1 MVDDTAAIPLRLPLL
16 HLLPSRHAVPTPSSA
31 SSWRSLTANW
41 SRRGKPKSP
50 LELANLMPL
59 TAFLVQCL
67 LRFLYLLPQNP
78 PISYVSTYSSFYRIR
93 VFGLWAVEAAMKGR
107 SHRLPTAEPDDWVDG
122 SWTVDCTCGV
132 TFDDGEEMVSCD
144 ECGVWVHTRCSRFVK
159 GETSFTCD
167 KCKSKC
173 SRKESE
179 ETEVA
184 QLLVEMPTQ
193 TIRMDSF
200 AARRPFR
207 LWTDIPIAERVH
219 VQGVPG
225 GDPALFEGLSVFTS
239 QLWKCTGYVP
249 KTFNFRFREFP
260 SWEEKPGGE
269 PMPSFGSLI
278 GGEVGMQHDEKIE
291 KDDENPVNIGA
302 DVLFNL
308 SKKVSVD
315 PENYVSSRLPTP
327 DDWNQE
333 PPSSPKGVKKRD
345 GKALSSKLMPSL
357 GKSEKTQFGMQDLH
371 TSKRKREEGF
381 KDQTLKK
388 KSKGGHKEGG
398 GKNKIG
404 SQERIHQFRGDAPK
418 MGLEGDFSVALAGVT
433 KEVLK
438 LVEKNKSVKSGS
450 GFDDCNDDEQKHNK
464 PKPKIDFS
472 NDDTEQIFLQ
482 KQECF
487 EDEKSLGLFKAGAGN
502 INSPT
507 KLSTEKKVS
516 IAVPVKV
523 EETNVV
529 NSPNLS
535 TRKVKVET
543 EDDSGTNKTTTS
555 SPTVSNKDSAVECKL
570 NSEMPDKANDALI
583 QNSLSSFAVRPP
595 AKQLVQETGTSD
607 KATGKPH
614 ENLEEHETIS
624 STSLKERTTVID
636 REEEETHTRE
646 SGKLAQSGVRGSSEA
661 EPSCRDSEELG
672 DSSSKSRHGM
682 AGSFSSQNGTLR
694 SKNELGRSTTLYDG
708 SSKSRHGTKFVAG
721 SPKSSNTNSGS
732 LPFSR
737 HKLASGHGRLPTPGV
752 SAKSVPNAIDLGSS
766 STATGNKQ
774 LGTSGSMSMGKPH
787 SAKHREK
794 SNLSIENKN
803 IDLSFGSFG
812 GESSQ
817 EMSASKDR
825 IKIPVTSGSKM
836 PHSRPIVSASSKH
849 GTLSKQKEQVPP
861 PSSRASP
868 SHSAPTSSGTGN
880 APVALQ
886 DASAIKQM
894 ASDACSK
901 GDKHDECPQPSMKVT
916 SALPLT
922 HAPVPVATAAP
933 LSDEELALLLHQEL
947 NSSPRV
953 PRISRMRHAGSIPQ
967 GTSQT
972 TFSTLVKRSSV
983 GASPASAGVKDHNL
997 ASRRKIKDDSS
1008 RENSRTV
1015 LDDTKKSNRKSPAQ
1029 RSQEESKADDSAKKD
1044 VDGKSSEDFGSAKKV
1059 TSLTTS
1065 TVGNNCHS
1073 SSAEASDPIVTSRRH
1088 PATELSDDDG
1098 TPLAGASTRLI
1109 DEILSKNKEMSYEEL
1124 CAAVLP
1130 HWHNLRKHNGER
1142 YAYSSHSHAVLD
1154 CLRNRNAWAQLV
1166 DRGPK
1171 TNLSR
1176 KKRKLEPDTADTE
1189 PESRDGNPNTS
1200 KLKNEEGG
1208 GGTSDPHEEDVA
1220 KGKRRS
1226 RSYRRLALQG
1236 RRLKR
1241 KKGKRRPKAVVTDD
1255 DYDALSASSGGADS
1269 NYSDEESEGARADTL
1284 KNKLSSDESESE
1296 QGEATTLGV
1305 HVNKSIANHQ
1315 IGLQSISYNAAVE
1328 LLSLIYG
1335 SKSGARTDAYSKGE
1349 VVWLNVAGV
1358 HSVHEFQALFW

>member
-1 MVDDTAAIPLRLPLL
+1 
-16 HLLPSRHAVPTPSSA
+16 
-31 SSWRSLTANW
+31 
-41 SRRGKPKSP
+41 
-50 LELANLMPL
+50 
-59 TAFLVQCL
+59 
-67 LRFLYLLPQNP
+67 
-78 PISYVSTYSSFYRIR
+78 
-93 VFGLWAVEAAMKGR
+93 MKGR

-200 AARRPFR
+200 AAHRPFR

-249 KTFNFRFREFP
+249 KKFNFRFREFP
-260 SWEEKPGGE
+260 SWEEKSGGE

-302 DVLFNL
+302 DVLFSL
-308 SKKVSVD
+308 SKKVALD
-315 PENYVSSRLPTP
+315 PENYVSSRSPIP

-333 PPSSPKGVKKRD
+333 RPSSPKEVKKRD
-345 GKALSSKLMPSL
+345 GKALSSKVMPNL

-371 TSKRKREEGF
+371 TSKRKKEEGS
-381 KDQTLKK
+381 KDQTAKK

-418 MGLEGDFSVALAGVT
+418 MGLEGDFSVALTGVT

-450 GFDDCNDDEQKHNK
+450 GFDDCNDDEQKHNN
-464 PKPKIDFS
+464 PKPKVDFS

-487 EDEKSLGLFKAGAGN
+487 EDEKSHGLFKAGVTN

-523 EETNVV
+523 EEFGNDGMTLREDVLQNAKFNGLSAMPPADSQSASHHSKLIISIPVTPAPPVPKETNVV
-529 NSPNLS
+529 NSPNFLLS

-570 NSEMPDKANDALI
+570 NSEMPDKANDPLI

-607 KATGKPH
+607 KATEKPH
-614 ENLEEHETIS
+614 ENLEEHETAS
-624 STSLKERTTVID
+624 SASLKERTTVID

-661 EPSCRDSEELG
+661 EPSCRDLEELG
-672 DSSSKSRHGM
+672 GSSSKSRHGM
-682 AGSFSSQNGTLR
+682 AGSFSSQDGTLR

-708 SSKSRHGTKFVAG
+708 LSKSRHGTKFVAG

-732 LPFSR
+732 SPFSR

-752 SAKSVPNAIDLGSS
+752 TAKSVPNANDLGSL

-774 LGTSGSMSMGKPH
+774 SGTSVSMSMGKPH

-803 IDLSFGSFG
+803 IDPSFGSFG
-812 GESSQ
+812 GENSQ
-817 EMSASKDR
+817 EVSASKDR

-836 PHSRPIVSASSKH
+836 PHSRPIVSTSSKH

-861 PSSRASP
+861 PSSKASP

-880 APVALQ
+880 APVTLQ

-972 TFSTLVKRSSV
+972 AFSTLVKRSSV

-1008 RENSRTV
+1008 RENSRTI
-1015 LDDTKKSNRKSPAQ
+1015 LEDTKKSNRKSPAQ
-1029 RSQEESKADDSAKKD
+1029 RSQEESNVDDSAKKD
-1044 VDGKSSEDFGSAKKV
+1044 ADGKSSEDFGSAKKV
-1059 TSLTTS
+1059 TSLATS

-1073 SSAEASDPIVTSRRH
+1073 SSAEASDPIVTSRCH
-1088 PATELSDDDG
+1088 PAAELSDDDG
-1098 TPLAGASTRLI
+1098 TPLAGASTRTLPGLI

-1124 CAAVLP
+1124 CDAVLP

-1171 TNLSR
+1171 
-1176 KKRKLEPDTADTE
+1176 
-1189 PESRDGNPNTS
+1189 
-1200 KLKNEEGG
+1200 EE
-1208 GGTSDPHEEDVA
+1208 A
-1220 KGKRRS
+1220 
-1226 RSYRRLALQG
+1226 
-1236 RRLKR
+1236 
-1241 KKGKRRPKAVVTDD
+1241 
-1255 DYDALSASSGGADS
+1255 
-1269 NYSDEESEGARADTL
+1269 
-1284 KNKLSSDESESE
+1284 
-1296 QGEATTLGV
+1296 
-1305 HVNKSIANHQ
+1305 
-1315 IGLQSISYNAAVE
+1315 
-1328 LLSLIYG
+1328 
-1335 SKSGARTDAYSKGE
+1335 
-1349 VVWLNVAGV
+1349 
-1358 HSVHEFQALFW
+1358 QA